1 MRLPILAAA
10 TVWTLAAYA
19 QDAPKAT
26 ITPDEIM
33 EKSIQATGGREAL
46 MKMTSLVA
54 TGTMDIVSMGTK
66 AATEA
71 YAKAPDKRMT
81 VTKVEGYGEVKEG
94 FDGKTAWSMRPGS
107 GPDSGPV
114 ELSGAALAAARR
126 DAQFNGELRWKELYP
141 KAEVTG
147 KEKVGDRDCWVLKL
161 TPAEGTPVVRYYD
174 AETFLMAKAVVTTDT
189 PQGPADIPVEFSDW
203 RDIGNGV
210 KGPYT
215 MKVTLPGIGEL
226 ITKYTDVKYNVE
238 IDDARFAKP
247 QPETPP
253 PPPQPQ
259 K

>member
-1 MRLPILAAA
+1 MRLAILAAA

-19 QDAPKAT
+19 QDAPKAS

-54 TGTMDIVSMGTK
+54 TGTMDIVSMGGK

-81 VTKVEGYGEVKEG
+81 VTKVEGYGEIKEG
-94 FDGKTAWSMRPGS
+94 FDGKSAWSLEPQRGL
-107 GPDSGPV
+107 V

-161 TPAEGTPVVRYYD
+161 TPAEGTPVMRYYD
-174 AETFLMAKAVVTTDT
+174 AQTFLMAKAIVTTDT
-189 PQGPADIPVEFSDW
+189 PQGPADVPVEFSDW

-215 MKVTLPGIGEL
+215 LKVTLPGIGEL

-247 QPETPP
+247 QPAPEPAAQ
-253 PPPQPQ
+253 PQPQ